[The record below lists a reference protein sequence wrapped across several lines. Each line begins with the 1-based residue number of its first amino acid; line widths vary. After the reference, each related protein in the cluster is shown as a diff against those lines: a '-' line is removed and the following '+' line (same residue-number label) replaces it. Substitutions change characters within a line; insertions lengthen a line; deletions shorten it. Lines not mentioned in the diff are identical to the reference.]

1 MNKSLK
7 LYSLTALTLL
17 IGFFV
22 GIGCT
27 DDVVVAGDD
36 DPTITNTN
44 TYLSRSLI
52 TATHI
57 VNTTRCPQELDEVAV
72 TTTDLPEGK
81 PDSVVVTLNSTSL
94 DAFFPTSGERTI
106 VPSAHLE
113 SEVVRVFF
121 TCASQEDVDGKLTF
135 SFYVG
140 GKIVATETVA
150 VKIDV
155 N

>member
-7 LYSLTALTLL
+7 LYSLVALTLMVG
-17 IGFFV
+17 IFV
-22 GIGCT
+22 GVGCA
-27 DDVVVAGDD
+27 DDVVVTGD
-36 DPTITNTN
+36 DPTTTNTN

-81 PDSVVVTLNSTSL
+81 PDSVVVTLNHGSL
-94 DAFFPTSGERTI
+94 DAFFPTSGERI
-106 VPSAHLE
+106 IIPSAHLE
-113 SEVVRVFF
+113 SEQVRVFF
-121 TCASQEDVDGKLTF
+121 TCASQENVDGKLTF

-140 GKIVATETVA
+140 GKVVATETVS
-150 VKIDV
+150 VKVTV